1 MSLVE
6 QLSSQVGDRTEQSNL
21 RVAEQCLIEPRFIAE
36 IAEGLTQKDAAL
48 VGDCAEVLTMIAAE
62 APNLVTPHTQVLVAL
77 LRHKNTRVRWEAMH
91 ALALTATLI
100 PEALVPLLPRLEEI
114 ITNDT
119 SVIVRD
125 YAVDTAGNVALT
137 GVGAARAAYPILV
150 HSLSAWEGKH
160 AAHALNGLRHV
171 ASVEPGLREEI
182 AAIGIRYQGHERPVI
197 RKAAKA
203 LLGDLKL

>member
-6 QLSSQVGDRTEQSNL
+6 QLSSQAGDRTEQSNV

-48 VGDCAEVLTMIAAE
+48 VGECTEVLTMIAAE
-62 APNLVTPHTQVLVAL
+62 APNLVTPHAQVLVAL

-100 PEALVPLLPRLEEI
+100 PGVLVPLLPRLEEI
-114 ITNDT
+114 ILNDT

-125 YAVDTAGNVALT
+125 YAVDAAGNVALT
-137 GVGAARAAYPILV
+137 DVSAARAAYPILL
-150 HSLSAWEGKH
+150 HALSAWEGKH

-171 ASVEPGLREEI
+171 AAVEPGLREEI
-182 AAIGIRYQGHERPVI
+182 ASIGIQYQGHERPVI

-203 LLGDLKL
+203 LLGDLKP

>member
-1 MSLVE
+1 MSLVK
-6 QLSSQVGDRTEQSNL
+6 QLSSQAGDRTEQSNL
-21 RVAEQCLIEPRFIAE
+21 RVAEQCLIEPRFIGE
-36 IAEGLTQKDAAL
+36 IVESLTQKDAAL

-62 APNLVTPHTQVLVAL
+62 APNLVAPHAQALVVLL
-77 LRHKNTRVRWEAMH
+77 GHKNTRVRWEAMH

-100 PEALVPLLPRLEEI
+100 PEVLVPLLPRLEETI
-114 ITNDT
+114 LNDT

-125 YAVDTAGNVALT
+125 YAVDAAGNVALT
-137 GVGAARAAYPILV
+137 NVSAARTAYPILV

-171 ASVEPGLREEI
+171 ASVEPDLREEI

-203 LLGDLKL
+203 LLGALKP

>member
-1 MSLVE
+1 MSLVK
-6 QLSSQVGDRTEQSNL
+6 QLSSQAGDRTEQSNL
-21 RVAEQCLIEPRFIAE
+21 RVAEQCLIEPRFIGE
-36 IAEGLTQKDAAL
+36 IVESLTQKDAAL

-62 APNLVTPHTQVLVAL
+62 APNLVAPHAQALVVLL
-77 LRHKNTRVRWEAMH
+77 GHKNTRVRWEAMH

-100 PEALVPLLPRLEEI
+100 PEVLVPLLPRLEETI
-114 ITNDT
+114 LNDT

-125 YAVDTAGNVALT
+125 YAVDAAGNVALT
-137 GVGAARAAYPILV
+137 NVSAARTAYPILV

-160 AAHALNGLRHV
+160 ASHALNGLRHV
-171 ASVEPGLREEI
+171 ASVEPDLREEI

-203 LLGDLKL
+203 LLGDLKP